1 MSDPALHLFVGYLGS
16 ALVVTSLAMRS
27 IVRLRIVGLAGALT
41 FTVYGVLITAW
52 PVVLTNAVILLIHSH
67 FLREILIA
75 KEYFRVLEV
84 RQESQYL
91 KYFLESHRDE
101 IQSIWSGFSFQ
112 PSPRLLTLFVLRD
125 LVPAGLFIA
134 EIEDE
139 ETIRLQLD
147 FAIPG
152 YRDFKIGNYL
162 YERGTLFERGFRRVI
177 VEAGSGA
184 DEKYL
189 RRLGFRRPVN
199 PGRRDVLERSLE
211 PGS

>member
-139 ETIRLQLD
+139 ETIRHC
-147 FAIPG
+147 
-152 YRDFKIGNYL
+152 
-162 YERGTLFERGFRRVI
+162 GFVHLM
-177 VEAGSGA
+177 G
-184 DEKYL
+184 
-189 RRLGFRRPVN
+189 
-199 PGRRDVLERSLE
+199 DV
-211 PGS
+211 